1 MRCPEVSKH
10 SGQGWAAKV
19 VQGDLGGQAY
29 VALVARA
36 TYIAEVAGTRP
47 AWSAWQPGDTQFVRW
62 GLPTLLT

>member
-1 MRCPEVSKH
+1 M
-10 SGQGWAAKV
+10 
-19 VQGDLGGQAY
+19 VQGDLGGQAD

-62 GLPTLLT
+62 GLSTLLT